1 MTKKITQT
9 EQTVAQALAGNILAF
24 SRRDHAPETLE
35 HARAAILD
43 TIGVTLAGSQHAE
56 VQRLLDVVSL
66 SAAPGAARIFGRNIT
81 LNPLDA
87 ALLNG
92 MAGHVLDFDDANSH
106 LHGHA
111 SVVILPVILAL
122 ADQRGADTSTIL
134 RAYVTGYEACARMG
148 DAVGRRQYTL
158 GWHPT
163 TSIGI
168 FGAVASAAVMLD
180 LNAEATAM
188 ALAIAASHASGI
200 KSNFG
205 TPTKPLMVG
214 QAARNAL
221 MSALLAERGFTGGRT
236 AFEHNQGYFAVY
248 NGAQENWTSQPLTE
262 PWTGEPCI
270 DDREKSIQFKRY
282 PCCYALAAP
291 IDGILE
297 LRAREKIDPAA
308 IAHVR
313 IAVHPIR
320 FPHINI
326 PSPETP
332 FAAKFST
339 TYCIARALVTG
350 TIVLDDFEDLERF
363 NDPLT
368 RRIMERTELVSH
380 EDPVTNRAFVT
391 ISMTDGRE
399 FVIEVAQPL
408 GATYANPLPAG
419 ALREKFI
426 ACAGRVSGLDPVAC
440 YNQALSEIGGRA

>member
-1 MTKKITQT
+1 MMQT
-9 EQTVAQALAGNILAF
+9 EQTIAQAIAGNLLAF
-24 SRRDHAPETLE
+24 SRRDHASQTLE

-43 TIGVTLAGSQHAE
+43 TIGVTLAGSQHTE
-56 VQRLLDVVSL
+56 IERLLDVVSL
-66 SAAPGAARIFGRNIT
+66 SAAPGASRVLGRNMK

-111 SVVILPVILAL
+111 SVVMLPVILAL
-122 ADQRGADTSTIL
+122 ADDRGADTATIL
-134 RAYVTGYEACARMG
+134 RAYVSGYEVCARMG
-148 DAVGRRQYTL
+148 DAVGRRQYKL

-168 FGAVASAAVMLD
+168 FGAVAAAAVMLD
-180 LNAEATAM
+180 LNADATTM

-221 MSALLAERGFTGGRT
+221 MVALLAERGFTGGKT
-236 AFEHNQGYFAVY
+236 AFEHPQGYFAVY
-248 NGAQENWTSQPLTE
+248 NGASENWTAEPLTQ
-262 PWTGEPCI
+262 PWTDEPRI

-297 LRAREKIDPAA
+297 LRQRENIDPAA
-308 IAHVR
+308 IAHVSV
-313 IAVHPIR
+313 AVHPIR

-326 PSPETP
+326 PAPETP

-339 TYCIARALVTG
+339 TYCVARALVGG
-350 TIVLDDFEDLERF
+350 TIVLDDFEDAERF
-363 NDPLT
+363 SDPLT
-368 RRIMERTELVSH
+368 RQIMARTELIRH
-380 EDPVTNRAFVT
+380 EHAVTNRALVT
-391 ISMTDGRE
+391 IRLNDGRE
-399 FVIEVAQPL
+399 FDIDVAQPL
-408 GATYANPLPAG
+408 GATYANPLPAEL
-419 ALREKFI
+419 LREKFI
-426 ACAGRVSGLDPVAC
+426 DCAGRVPGLDPVAC
-440 YNQALSEIGGRA
+440 YDRFLSEIGGRT

>member
-1 MTKKITQT
+1 MTQA
-9 EQTVAQALAGNILAF
+9 EQTIAHSMAGNILAF
-24 SRRDHAPETLE
+24 SERGLDAETLD

-43 TIGVTLAGSQHAE
+43 TIGVTLAGSRHPAVE
-56 VQRLLDVVSL
+56 LLLDAVSL
-66 SAAPGAARIFGRNIT
+66 SAAPGAARVFGRDIT

-87 ALLNG
+87 VLLNG

-111 SVVILPVILAL
+111 SVVVLPVILAL
-122 ADQRGADTSTIL
+122 ADQRGADAATIL

-168 FGAVASAAVMLD
+168 FGAVAAASVMLELD
-180 LNAEATAM
+180 VDATAM

-221 MSALLAERGFTGGRT
+221 MAALLAERGFTGGKA
-236 AFEHNQGYFAVY
+236 AFEHPQGYFAVY
-248 NGAQENWTSQPLTE
+248 NGAPENWTSAPLTE
-262 PWTGEPCI
+262 PWTDVPRI

-291 IDGILE
+291 IDGILD
-297 LRAREKIDPAA
+297 LRARESIDPSA
-308 IAHVR
+308 IAHVSV
-313 IAVHPIR
+313 AVHPIR
-320 FPHINI
+320 FPHIDI
-326 PSPETP
+326 PKPETP

-339 TYCIARALVTG
+339 TYCVARALVGG
-350 TIVLDDFEDLERF
+350 TIVLDDFEEASRF

-368 RRIMERTELVSH
+368 RQIMERTELVRH
-380 EDPVTNRAFVT
+380 EDSVTNRAFVT
-391 ISMTDGRE
+391 IRMTDDRE
-399 FVIEVAQPL
+399 FNVDVAQPL
-408 GATYANPLPAG
+408 GATYANPLPAEV
-419 ALREKFI
+419 LREKFI
-426 ACAGRVSGLDPVAC
+426 ACAGRVPGLDPVA
-440 YNQALSEIGGRA
+440 YYTRLSSEIGGKA